1 MMIERGKLLVISGP
15 SGVGK
20 STAIHGLLSKHPEM
34 YFSVSATTRSMR
46 TGEKDGVDY
55 RFVSREQF
63 QELIRTDGLLEWAE
77 YVGNYYGTPA
87 KPVLD
92 KLEQGFDVILD
103 IETKGAK
110 QVMGKYPEA
119 VSIFVCPPSFAE
131 LERRLRARG
140 TNTEED
146 IRRRLTQGRSECENA
161 GMYTYLIVNDVQ
173 EKAAAEAAAI
183 LTAEKC
189 KNKAHLS
196 VLKGE

>member
-1 MMIERGKLLVISGP
+1 MKQGKLIIISGP
-15 SGVGK
+15 SGAGK
-20 STAIHGLLSKHPEM
+20 TTIVQALLAQSPGA

>member
-1 MMIERGKLLVISGP
+1 MKQGKLIIISGP
-15 SGVGK
+15 SGAGK
-20 STAIHGLLSKHPEM
+20 TTIVQALLAQSPGA

-119 VSIFVCPPSFAE
+119 VSIFVCPSIHCSLAVSP
-131 LERRLRARG
+131 LNRIIRRLSGSLAPHWPY
-140 TNTEED
+140 
-146 IRRRLTQGRSECENA
+146 S
-161 GMYTYLIVNDVQ
+161 
-173 EKAAAEAAAI
+173 
-183 LTAEKC
+183 
-189 KNKAHLS
+189 S
-196 VLKGE
+196 P